1 MVKKD
6 RRGRSIAEIL
16 QAFLLQ
22 QSRIPGTVLPTQS
35 FIALAPVVFF
45 FCLSIPWFDAIFRI
59 APYIIDRIR
68 GAGSIMKKAQV
79 IFLLIGF
86 MFMLSAG
93 KASALSHWSQNEF
106 MTAESLDP
114 GMTQTGIIFAL
125 GDHFRSYYPQV
136 RYGLGA
142 MMELGVKFGVIS
154 AKIDSGDDLG
164 ALVGV
169 DLKYQLVKETE
180 GIPVDLSVDL
190 GFDNIIIKSKNASE
204 LTFATVVSKGIPLTD
219 RGYKLTPYGGLVL
232 SALYGS
238 LPDKRDTYVNAFA
251 GLEWK
256 VSQKFMFLLEIK
268 AGDSTV
274 GGAGIRFEY

>member
-1 MVKKD
+1 MK
-6 RRGRSIAEIL
+6 RA
-16 QAFLLQ
+16 Q
-22 QSRIPGTVLPTQS
+22 
-35 FIALAPVVFF
+35 
-45 FCLSIPWFDAIFRI
+45 IF
-59 APYIIDRIR
+59 
-68 GAGSIMKKAQV
+68 
-79 IFLLIGF
+79 FLLIGF
-86 MFMLSAG
+86 ILMLSPG
-93 KASALSHWSQNEF
+93 RASALNHWSQNEF

-114 GMTQTGIIFAL
+114 GMTQTGIFFSL

-142 MMELGVKFGVIS
+142 MMELGAKFGVTS
-154 AKIDSGDDLG
+154 AKTESEDKLG
-164 ALVGV
+164 ALIGV

-190 GFDNIIIKSKNASE
+190 GFDNTLLESKNASE
-204 LTFATVVSKGIPLTD
+204 LTFAAVVSKGIPLTD
-219 RGYKLTPYGGLVL
+219 RGYKLTPYGGLAM

-238 LPDKRDTYVNAFA
+238 LPDKRDSYVNAFA